1 MEKVGKGCSRWGR
14 AAEGMERMKKMKRG
28 WGRGQ
33 WLEKEQK
40 DGEGGRRL
48 EQTEKG
54 CRRCKRDGEGAE
66 GSRPLACPAPPPVPS
81 SALPAACPGSET
93 PGCPAARRRRKAPAR
108 PRGKASGGPRGLGPL
123 EELLGLRGGRLRPT
137 ICGECGKGFSRSSDL
152 VRHQV
157 THTGE
162 KPYTCGA
169 CGKGFSQNSNLATH
183 RRIHTGEKPYGCGAC
198 GKRFSE
204 SSALVQHQRT
214 HTGEKPYRCGEC
226 GKRFSVSSNLIRH
239 RRTHTG
245 EKPHGCPD
253 CGEGFRHKS
262 QLRRHQKSMGVS
274 LGRGKGDK
282 ATELGFPSSRAEPG
296 GYPGTSMLPSLPS
309 SRPAPTLLPALCQS
323 LRFRNKQHLA
333 EYQQLCT
340 SKQPFCCRHCWKRFS
355 HSGTYLQRKHCH
367 SACCRPPGPPG
378 TSQRNTSGTARSCP
392 GGN

>member
-1 MEKVGKGCSRWGR
+1 MGKGPVAGEGTKGR
-14 AAEGMERMKKMKRG
+14 RSWERAG
-28 WGRGQ
+28 A
-33 WLEKEQK
+33 
-40 DGEGGRRL
+40 DGETG
-48 EQTEKG
+48 
-54 CRRCKRDGEGAE
+54 RCKRDGEGAE
-66 GSRPLACPAPPPVPS
+66 GSWPPACPVPPLVPS
-81 SALPAACPGSET
+81 STLPAAHPGSET

-108 PRGKASGGPRGLGPL
+108 PRGKASGGSRGLGPL

-152 VRHQV
+152 ARHQV

-262 QLRRHQKSMGVS
+262 QLRRHQKLHAALRRCCG
-274 LGRGKGDK
+274 
-282 ATELGFPSSRAEPG
+282 ATTWINKRSRCQIARPLSSPSAPGQCGLGFG
-296 GYPGTSMLPSLPS
+296 
-309 SRPAPTLLPALCQS
+309 APTAATLLCAVPATVTLNRT
-323 LRFRNKQHLA
+323 LRNMNIA
-333 EYQQLCT
+333 
-340 SKQPFCCRHCWKRFS
+340 RFS
-355 HSGTYLQRKHCH
+355 HQKVLPSEAFG
-367 SACCRPPGPPG
+367 
-378 TSQRNTSGTARSCP
+378 
-392 GGN
+392 